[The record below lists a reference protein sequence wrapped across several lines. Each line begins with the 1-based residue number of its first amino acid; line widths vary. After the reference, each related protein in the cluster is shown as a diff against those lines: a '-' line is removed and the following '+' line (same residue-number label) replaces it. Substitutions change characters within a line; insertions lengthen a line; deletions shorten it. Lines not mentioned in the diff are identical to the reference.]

1 MKNVR
6 NWIFLLTVVLLATVG
21 LTVWATPA
29 QTPLG
34 EVPNVLLITVDTLR
48 ADHVSSYGY
57 YLKTTPNIDH
67 LASEGARFD
76 NAYSAIPLTGPSH
89 FSIFTGRY
97 PQEHGARINGVAV
110 PENSRWL
117 ALPQILRKFG
127 YHNAAFISAWP
138 LTSRLTGL
146 DRWFDHYD
154 EELTRSYR
162 VFTSTRFAEDVT
174 PRAIAWLKDKPKQ
187 PFFLW
192 VHYFDPHE
200 PYHLRERFASPE
212 KLHEPAAGR
221 PQPSAEMRD
230 RIHRYDSEVSYADYY
245 VGKLLDSIDELGLRD
260 KTLVTLA
267 ADHGESLGEH
277 GYVGHGRRLS
287 QDTVRVPLI
296 FRYPGKVKPGQVIEE
311 NVTLLDLTP
320 TLLGFTVADHITQ
333 DKVPISFAGMSL
345 VPAMTGGGKVPQ
357 RPIRYVTF
365 TGKKAFAPRWLSWMW
380 VPNENRMPL
389 HLGQTEGL
397 HKMIWSPR
405 KEELEVYDL
414 GDDAYELDPDIYAKN
429 DRTYKREMPVLRR
442 WFESTN
448 LEDNETTLSERDSE
462 ILKSLG
468 YVR

>member
-1 MKNVR
+1 LILAWTFV
-6 NWIFLLTVVLLATVG
+6 FLATVG
-21 LTVWATPA
+21 LALWGRPA
-29 QTPLG
+29 VTPLSNA
-34 EVPNVLLITVDTLR
+34 PNVLLITVDTLR

-57 YLKTTPNIDH
+57 HLKTTPNIDH
-67 LASEGARFD
+67 LASEGARFA

-110 PENSRWL
+110 PENSKWL

-138 LTSRLTGL
+138 LTARLTGL

-174 PRAIAWLKDKPKQ
+174 PRVIQWLKDKPKQ
-187 PFFLW
+187 PFFVW

-200 PYHLRERFASPE
+200 PYHLRERFAAPE
-212 KLHEPAAGR
+212 KLHEPPAGR

-230 RIHRYDSEVSYADYY
+230 RIQRYDSEVGYADSYI
-245 VGKLLDSIDELGLRD
+245 GKLLESVDELGLRD
-260 KTLVTLA
+260 STVVALV

-287 QDTVRVPLI
+287 QDTVRVPMI
-296 FRYPGKVKPGQVIEE
+296 FRYPGKIKPGQVIAE

-320 TLLGFTVADHITQ
+320 TLLAFTVADHITQ
-333 DKVPISFAGMSL
+333 DKIPISFAGMSL
-345 VPAMTGGGKVPQ
+345 APAMTAGQKVPQ

-365 TGKKAFAPRWLSWMW
+365 TGKKAFAPHWLSWMW
-380 VPNENRMPL
+380 VPNETRLPL
-389 HLGQTEGL
+389 HLGETQGTR
-397 HKMIWSPR
+397 KMIWSPR
-405 KEELEVYDL
+405 KEELAVYDL
-414 GDDAYELDPDIYAKN
+414 AEDAYEMDPDIYAKS
-429 DRTYKREMPVLRR
+429 DRTYKKEMPAMKR
-442 WFESTN
+442 WFDSTN
-448 LEDNETTLSERDSE
+448 LEDAETTLSERDSE
-462 ILKSLG
+462 ILRSLG
-468 YVR
+468 YVQ